1 MVNRMNEGKSKILD
15 AARAIIIEHGIHGAT
30 IRGIAKEA
38 GVSTGAI
45 YHYYDSKEAILY
57 DVMDEGLSEIKRIA
71 TTIRTDNKKLQEIV
85 QEIFDGMQERFKKI
99 SENRLQFYLAH
110 EAMLGNEDLQQ
121 KFKEKYNDWI
131 NRLEEIFVQAYQTSP
146 GPLTRAVAA
155 WTMAGI
161 DGMIIQIL
169 LQTDTI
175 DQSHINQVLEFLLN
189 DGFPHFFKVIN
200 QAPED

>member
-1 MVNRMNEGKSKILD
+1 MINDGKLKIIE
-15 AARAIIIEHGIHGAT
+15 AARTIISEHGSQGAT
-30 IRGIAKEA
+30 IRSIAKEA

-57 DVMDEGLSEIKRIA
+57 DVMDGGLSEIKRIA
-71 TTIRTDNKKLQEIV
+71 MTIHTDKIKLEQII
-85 QEIFDGMQERFKKI
+85 QEIFDGMQERFKKM

-146 GPLTRAVAA
+146 GPATRAVAA

-200 QAPED
+200 RAPEN